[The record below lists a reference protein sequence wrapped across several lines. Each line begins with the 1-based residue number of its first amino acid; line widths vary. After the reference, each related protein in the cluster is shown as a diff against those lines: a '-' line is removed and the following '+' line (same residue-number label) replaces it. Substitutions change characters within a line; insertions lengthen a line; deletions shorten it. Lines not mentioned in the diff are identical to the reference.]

1 LTNYFYYLIIFSGNK
16 KQEAKMPKSLKGTK
30 TLKNLVK
37 SFAGESQA
45 RGRYTMYASIA
56 KKEGYKQIEAIFLET
71 AENEKEHAKRFYKPI
86 VENLGLTDMAETVK
100 IEAEYP
106 VQAGS
111 TLQNLKAAA
120 AGENEEHTLLY
131 PEFAKIAEEEGFPEI
146 AIRFRKIAEVEEA
159 HEKRF
164 RKLAENIEKNQV
176 FERLGNSNLRWKC
189 RNCGYIHTGE
199 TAPEMC
205 PACAHP
211 QAHFEILS
219 ENY

>member
-1 LTNYFYYLIIFSGNK
+1 MS
-16 KQEAKMPKSLKGTK
+16 KSLKGTK
-30 TLKNLVK
+30 TLQNLVK

-86 VENLGLTDMAETVK
+86 VENLGLTNVTEMVK

-106 VQAGS
+106 VQLGT
-111 TLQNLKAAA
+111 TLDNLKAAA

-164 RKLAENIEKNQV
+164 KKLAENIEKNQV
-176 FERLGNSNLRWKC
+176 FEKLGNSETRWKC

-199 TAPEMC
+199 KAPEMC

-211 QAHFEILS
+211 QAHFEVLA

>member
-1 LTNYFYYLIIFSGNK
+1 MT
-16 KQEAKMPKSLKGTK
+16 KSLKGTK
-30 TLKNLVK
+30 TIENLVK

-86 VENLGLTDMAETVK
+86 VENLGTTNFAQVVK
-100 IEAEYP
+100 IEADYP
-106 VQAGS
+106 VQLGT
-111 TLQNLKAAA
+111 TLDNLKAAA
-120 AGENEEHTLLY
+120 TGENEEHTLLY

-146 AIRFRKIAEVEEA
+146 ALRWRKIAEVEQS
-159 HEKRF
+159 HENRF
-164 RKLAENIEKNQV
+164 KKLAENIENNQV
-176 FERLGNSNLRWKC
+176 FKRVGNSNLRWKC

-199 TAPEMC
+199 SAPDMC

>member
-1 LTNYFYYLIIFSGNK
+1 MT
-16 KQEAKMPKSLKGTK
+16 KSLKNTK
-30 TLKNLVK
+30 TLENLLK

-56 KKEGYKQIEAIFLET
+56 KKEGYKQIENLFMET

-86 VENLGLTDMAETVK
+86 VENLGLTNVAEMVK

-106 VQAGS
+106 VQLGS
-111 TLQNLKAAA
+111 TLNNLKAAA

-146 AIRFRKIAEVEEA
+146 AIRWTKIAEVEKE

-164 RKLAENIEKNQV
+164 LKLAENIEKNQV
-176 FERLGNSNLRWKC
+176 FERIGNSNLRWKC

-199 TAPEMC
+199 AAPEMC

-211 QAHFEILS
+211 QAHFEIQA